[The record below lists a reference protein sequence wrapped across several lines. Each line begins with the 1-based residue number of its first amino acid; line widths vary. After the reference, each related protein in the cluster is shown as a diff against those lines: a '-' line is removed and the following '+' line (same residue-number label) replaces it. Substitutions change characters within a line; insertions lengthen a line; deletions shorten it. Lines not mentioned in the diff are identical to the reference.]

1 MPQNIHA
8 SAVVLGDR
16 GIVIVGS
23 SGMGKTQL
31 ALTLICHARSF
42 GWFARLVA
50 DDQVLLSA
58 HGGRVICAAPA
69 TIAGLVEVRGVGPWP
84 AACEMKVPADLVV
97 RLVERHVAERF
108 PETATE
114 PLRTHDGAAV
124 VERIPH
130 MAPEDFGTES
140 PGLEIAQMRHE
151 RQRARMF
158 LS

>member
-114 PLRTHDGAAV
+114 PLLGCEVPLLKLAADDRGAAL
-124 VERIPH
+124 
-130 MAPEDFGTES
+130 MAVAARLSMPPFG
-140 PGLEIAQMRHE
+140 
-151 RQRARMF
+151 
-158 LS
+158 

>member
-31 ALTLICHARSF
+31 ALTLISHARSF

-108 PETATE
+108 PETAME
-114 PLRTHDGAAV
+114 PLLGCEVPLLKLAADNRGAAL
-124 VERIPH
+124 
-130 MAPEDFGTES
+130 MAVAARLSLPPFG
-140 PGLEIAQMRHE
+140 
-151 RQRARMF
+151 
-158 LS
+158 